1 MQIIRSIADLPDLRA
16 AGGTIG
22 LVPTMGA
29 LHEGHGSLITLARK
43 DNDVVVVSDFV
54 NPLQF
59 GEEDDYL
66 HYPRDLAADA
76 DLAGRYGADLLFAP
90 DVEDMYPGGR
100 PQISVTTGT
109 MGAVL
114 EGASRPGHFDGVAT
128 VVTKLFTL
136 IRPHRAYFGEKDAQ
150 QLAII
155 RRMVADLNLGV
166 GIVPAPIVRAAD
178 GLAESSRNRRL
189 SPAERAD
196 ALVLPRALRL
206 LADGGTPEE
215 ARALVDANDNVSLD
229 YLVVVDPADFTETT
243 RRPALALGAMRVGPV
258 RLIDNLW
265 LGRS

>member
-1 MQIIRSIADLPDLRA
+1 MQIIRSLAELPDLRA
-16 AGGTIG
+16 AGDSVG

-29 LHEGHGSLITLARK
+29 LHEGHGSLISLARE
-43 DNDVVVVSDFV
+43 DNDLVVVSDFV

-59 GEEDDYL
+59 GEEDDYVN
-66 HYPRDLAADA
+66 YPRDLDADA
-76 DLAGRYGADLLFAP
+76 ELAEHYGADYLFAP
-90 DVEDMYPGGR
+90 VVEDMYPGGS

-109 MGAVL
+109 MGTVL

-155 RRMVADLNLGV
+155 QRMVADLNLGV
-166 GIVPAPIVRAAD
+166 EIVPAPIVRAAD
-178 GLAESSRNRRL
+178 GLAESSRNQRL

-196 ALVLPRALRL
+196 ALVLPQALRL
-206 LADGGTPEE
+206 LADGASVDA
-215 ARALVDANDNVSLD
+215 ARALIDANENVELD

-243 RRPALALGAMRVGPV
+243 TRPALALGAMRVGPV
-258 RLIDNLW
+258 RLIDNLR
-265 LGRS
+265 LP